1 MKNKPTV
8 EDSNIELS
16 SRFGSVC
23 WLNMIASGNVTSAKD
38 EAIGGGGGG
47 GNAAVVEGGG
57 GINLPSSAA
66 ATIGTGG
73 GTSSSN
79 GSTASDPNNCCTRW
93 LQKLVT
99 VFKWVFN
106 DFRMRHLVWIKFIF
120 FFQSASM
127 TVLYPYLNLHMK
139 HLGLS
144 VQEVAVINAVI
155 PILFIFTP
163 PLAGFLAD
171 KVGNFRVLLSVLTAL
186 GGVFALLLLVIPDAR
201 NTKPYP
207 TDLQWGISCGRPN
220 NRARYQKLMLHGFRR
235 DECILKNEPFLNFEN
250 VTFTPGTCG
259 YLCPTRSK
267 LTNIRPKFA
276 EYKVRVSCT
285 VIKPSV

>member
-1 MKNKPTV
+1 MKNNKPRV

-23 WLNMIASGNVTSAKD
+23 WLNMIASGNVTTASAKD
-38 EAIGGGGGG
+38 SEASTS
-47 GNAAVVEGGG
+47 AEVG
-57 GINLPSSAA
+57 GINRPSAA
-66 ATIGTGG
+66 GTIGTSGAS
-73 GTSSSN
+73 TSSTN

-235 DECILKNEPFLNFEN
+235 DECILKNKPFLNFDN

-259 YLCPTRSK
+259 YLCPTRSE

-276 EYKVRVSCT
+276 EYKVRVT
-285 VIKPSV
+285 YRV

>member
-1 MKNKPTV
+1 
-8 EDSNIELS
+8 
-16 SRFGSVC
+16 
-23 WLNMIASGNVTSAKD
+23 MIASVNVTTASAKD
-38 EAIGGGGGG
+38 SEASTS
-47 GNAAVVEGGG
+47 AEVG
-57 GINLPSSAA
+57 GINRPSAA
-66 ATIGTGG
+66 GTIGTSGAS
-73 GTSSSN
+73 TSSTN

-163 PLAGFLAD
+163 
-171 KVGNFRVLLSVLTAL
+171 FRAIDCNDS
-186 GGVFALLLLVIPDAR
+186 
-201 NTKPYP
+201 
-207 TDLQWGISCGRPN
+207 
-220 NRARYQKLMLHGFRR
+220 
-235 DECILKNEPFLNFEN
+235 
-250 VTFTPGTCG
+250 
-259 YLCPTRSK
+259 
-267 LTNIRPKFA
+267 
-276 EYKVRVSCT
+276 
-285 VIKPSV
+285 